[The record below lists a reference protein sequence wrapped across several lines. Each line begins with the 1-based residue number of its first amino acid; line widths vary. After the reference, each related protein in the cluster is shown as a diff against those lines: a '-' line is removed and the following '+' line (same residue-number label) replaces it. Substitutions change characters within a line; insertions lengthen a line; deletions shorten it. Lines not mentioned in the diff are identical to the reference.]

1 MKTILNKIKNKF
13 FPFYKSRPILEIL
26 GPLIQTK
33 KTTSNEESLRFVG
46 GCVRKFLEG
55 KEIDDIDVATIY
67 KPEEIIEIF
76 KDTDVKVIPTGLS
89 HGSLTLI
96 KDKTKIEITTLRL
109 DKSTD
114 GRHAEIEH
122 TDNWYEDSRRRDF
135 TINSIYLSLN
145 GSIFDPHQG
154 LQDLKNSKIKFI
166 GKPEERIEEDY
177 LRIIRYLRFATE
189 YNFNLSDCDFL
200 NVLKVKLNGLNQISR
215 ERIFVELNKMIQ
227 LDQFINKLKAD
238 KKFQEIFCVIFPE
251 FKNIEKLDL
260 LKEFDNELDL
270 SLSKE
275 NLLYILLYDGKD
287 NVQYFCHKYKV
298 SNKLQDYFN
307 NLNLN
312 INNVDK
318 KFFDFSIKKNIY
330 HLGKELLI
338 NLLICSFFIKNNFNK
353 KNAKK
358 YLNNITSMKTP
369 IFPYDGKYLK
379 SLGYEQGKQ
388 IGSKLKELEE
398 IWLENNFVIPKDK
411 LNKILNLK

>member
-1 MKTILNKIKNKF
+1 MLF
-13 FPFYKSRPILEIL
+13 RS
-26 GPLIQTK
+26 
-33 KTTSNEESLRFVG
+33 
-46 GCVRKFLEG
+46 
-55 KEIDDIDVATIY
+55 
-67 KPEEIIEIF
+67 
-76 KDTDVKVIPTGLS
+76 
-89 HGSLTLI
+89 
-96 KDKTKIEITTLRL
+96 
-109 DKSTD
+109 
-114 GRHAEIEH
+114 
-122 TDNWYEDSRRRDF
+122 
-135 TINSIYLSLN
+135 
-145 GSIFDPHQG
+145 
-154 LQDLKNSKIKFI
+154 
-166 GKPEERIEEDY
+166 
-177 LRIIRYLRFATE
+177 
-189 YNFNLSDCDFL
+189 
-200 NVLKVKLNGLNQISR
+200 
-215 ERIFVELNKMIQ
+215 
-227 LDQFINKLKAD
+227 
-238 KKFQEIFCVIFPE
+238 E

-338 NLLICSFFIKNNFNK
+338 NLLICSFFFKNNFNK

>member
-227 LDQFINKLKAD
+227 LDQFINKLKTD

-338 NLLICSFFIKNNFNK
+338 NLLICSF
-353 KNAKK
+353 
-358 YLNNITSMKTP
+358 
-369 IFPYDGKYLK
+369 
-379 SLGYEQGKQ
+379 
-388 IGSKLKELEE
+388 
-398 IWLENNFVIPKDK
+398 
-411 LNKILNLK
+411 